1 MEKEDRN
8 WGSFTSEELSTY
20 IREKQPVVVLP
31 VGSFEQH
38 GPHLPL
44 DTDTHIG
51 RAISAEAVEKS
62 KFPCLLLPPIW
73 TGVSLHHMGFNGT
86 VTLSHATLG
95 ALVRDIAASLD
106 RHGVK
111 KLLLLNSH
119 GGNQAVLQAV
129 AEEISAVGDLQVVLV
144 TYWNLIAAV
153 ATAHRRSA
161 RGGISHACE
170 LETSLKLY
178 LKPQDVRTE
187 RLKPNPVPGSDYCSP
202 EMFAANR
209 VSFPRPFH
217 RVSPEG
223 HIGDPTLAE
232 AGFGRIIFQEAVKEL
247 QNVIRM
253 FGEGTLC

>member
-1 MEKEDRN
+1 MEKEHRN
-8 WGSFTSEELSTY
+8 WGSFTSEELSTF
-20 IREKQPVVVLP
+20 IRQKQPVIVLP

-44 DTDTHIG
+44 DTDTDIG
-51 RAISAEAVEKS
+51 RAISVEAVEGS
-62 KFPCLLLPPIW
+62 IYPCLLLPPLW
-73 TGVSLHHMGFNGT
+73 AGVSAHHMGFCGT

-95 ALVRDIAASLD
+95 ALVRDITASIH
-106 RHGVK
+106 RHGVQ

-129 AEEISAVGDLQVVLV
+129 AEEISATGDLQVVLV
-144 TYWNLIAAV
+144 TYWNLIADV
-153 ATAHRRSA
+153 AAAHRRSP

-170 LETSLKLY
+170 LETSMKLY

-187 RLKPNPVPGSDYCSP
+187 RLKPNLVPGSDYCSP

-217 RVSPEG
+217 RVTPEG
-223 HIGDPTLAE
+223 HIGDPTVAD
-232 AGFGRIIFQEAVKEL
+232 AGFGRIIFLAAVKEL